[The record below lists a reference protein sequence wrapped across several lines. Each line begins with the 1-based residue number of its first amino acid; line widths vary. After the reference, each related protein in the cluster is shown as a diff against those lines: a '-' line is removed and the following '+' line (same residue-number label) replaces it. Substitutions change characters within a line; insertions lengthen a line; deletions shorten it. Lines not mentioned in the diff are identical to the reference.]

1 MEKRISTAGVARR
14 NNRYFVA
21 LRNPGTSIGESWEF
35 PGGKNRAGES
45 VEQTL
50 KREYLEE
57 FNAVITVGKT
67 LYEGT
72 FENRGKEYLLV
83 ACMIEII
90 TAEDEFVCKEHQ
102 KSAWMSLEEL
112 MGIPMAD
119 SDRQIL
125 KQLLTLF
132 S

>member
-1 MEKRISTAGVARR
+1 MEKRISTAGIAHR
-14 NNRYFVA
+14 NNRFFVA

-50 KREYLEE
+50 KREYREE
-57 FNAVITVGKT
+57 LRADITVGKT

-72 FENRGKEYLLV
+72 FENRGKQYYLV
-83 ACMIEII
+83 ACRIEIL
-90 TAEDEFVCKEHQ
+90 TAEEEFVYAEHQ
-102 KSAWMSLEEL
+102 RSAWMSLEEL
-112 MGIPMAD
+112 KGVPMAD

-125 KQLLTLF
+125 EQLLTLNA
-132 S
+132 